1 MKSDRKEGE
10 VFWSCLM
17 ALLGGTERRRGSR
30 GSRIPLGDEEY
41 ETYIKHAAPGL
52 ILGR

>member
-1 MKSDRKEGE
+1 MESGRKEGE
-10 VFWSCLM
+10 MFCLGPTP
-17 ALLGGTERRRGSR
+17 LLGGTERRSGSI